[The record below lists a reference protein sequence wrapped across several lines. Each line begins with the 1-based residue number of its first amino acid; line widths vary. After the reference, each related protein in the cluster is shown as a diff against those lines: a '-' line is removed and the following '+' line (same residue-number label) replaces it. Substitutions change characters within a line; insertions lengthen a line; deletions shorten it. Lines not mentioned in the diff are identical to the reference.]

1 MSDPEPDP
9 GRAAARL
16 RSFHE
21 LMPHRVRRI
30 LLVTSLYDSFVM
42 SEEGQL
48 AETLLSHFLDLEAGH
63 TPDLVQVSDLEAA
76 LDLLVEDD
84 RFDLVVASLHSGD
97 GNAVE
102 LALRMREVGISVPVS
117 ALAYSRHELRQFRT
131 THDLSPLERVFLWRG
146 DARVFLAMVM
156 SLEDRLNIEHDTR
169 TSGIPALIV
178 VEDNVH
184 FYSSY
189 LLTIYS
195 ELLRRTGQLLAEDL
209 NLSQRMLR
217 MRARPKV
224 LLCTSY
230 EEAWEYFQRYQ
241 PYILGVLSDVEFPL
255 RRSSPADPLPVNSKT
270 AGIELCREVLEAR
283 PDIRVII
290 QSSVPENRL
299 LAEELGASFLLK
311 GSPTLLSDLRRIF
324 VERFGFGDFLFRGRD
339 GRVIE
344 RASDVRELGEKLN
357 EIEDDSLV
365 HHFERGHFTKW
376 LKARTEFGLAERIEA
391 RVPAQD
397 ATPEELRAHLRQSFA
412 DHRDENARTVIAE
425 FDRNRFHPDVSIT
438 RIGSGSL
445 GGKARGVAFANRML
459 LAAGVNELLEG
470 VDIVIPPSVVLGT
483 DVFDRFLDFE
493 FVRDFV
499 MRPEADDAIEAMLV
513 QAPLPRQAE
522 SDLRSFLQRV
532 KYPLAV
538 RSSSLMEDSLSQPFA
553 GVYQTLMLP
562 NNDPDL
568 GVRLRQLTDAVKRV
582 YASTFTERAKQYLA
596 KGAHRLEEEKMAV
609 MIQRLVGRPHGNR
622 FYPDFSGVA
631 RSYNYYPEPGHAPE
645 DGVAAV
651 AVGMGK
657 AVVGG
662 DPCLRF
668 CPAHPTQIVG
678 FSSVADALRNSQRE
692 LHALDLR
699 RVERGQ
705 SLGDLLRLPLEVAEE
720 DGLLTWLGSTFSAD
734 DNRIV
739 EGISRAGVR
748 LVSFAQV
755 LRHGKFPLAHI
766 LQVLLRC
773 CAEGTGA
780 PVEIEFAG
788 TLGLDGSRPEFAFLQ
803 FRPMALSREG
813 EAVTLRDVDDAQ
825 LVCRSSS
832 VLGNGRIDD
841 VRDLVVV
848 DKQHFDRSRSH
859 EIALEIARLDAQL
872 RQLGRRYLLIG
883 VGRWGSAD
891 PSLGIPVGWN
901 QIGGARAIIE
911 AGFDDIHVAPSQGTH
926 FFQNLTSSSVGY
938 FTVNDELG
946 EGSVDWQWLAG
957 LPAAEELNFAR
968 HIELEQPVSIQMN
981 GRTGE
986 GMILKPE
993 A

>member
-1 MSDPEPDP
+1 M
-9 GRAAARL
+9 
-16 RSFHE
+16 
-21 LMPHRVRRI
+21 
-30 LLVTSLYDSFVM
+30 
-42 SEEGQL
+42 
-48 AETLLSHFLDLEAGH
+48 
-63 TPDLVQVSDLEAA
+63 
-76 LDLLVEDD
+76 
-84 RFDLVVASLHSGD
+84 
-97 GNAVE
+97 
-102 LALRMREVGISVPVS
+102 
-117 ALAYSRHELRQFRT
+117 
-131 THDLSPLERVFLWRG
+131 
-146 DARVFLAMVM
+146 
-156 SLEDRLNIEHDTR
+156 
-169 TSGIPALIV
+169 
-178 VEDNVH
+178 
-184 FYSSY
+184 
-189 LLTIYS
+189 
-195 ELLRRTGQLLAEDL
+195 
-209 NLSQRMLR
+209 
-217 MRARPKV
+217 
-224 LLCTSY
+224 
-230 EEAWEYFQRYQ
+230 
-241 PYILGVLSDVEFPL
+241 
-255 RRSSPADPLPVNSKT
+255 
-270 AGIELCREVLEAR
+270 
-283 PDIRVII
+283 
-290 QSSVPENRL
+290 
-299 LAEELGASFLLK
+299 
-311 GSPTLLSDLRRIF
+311 
-324 VERFGFGDFLFRGRD
+324 
-339 GRVIE
+339 
-344 RASDVRELGEKLN
+344 
-357 EIEDDSLV
+357 
-365 HHFERGHFTKW
+365 
-376 LKARTEFGLAERIEA
+376 
-391 RVPAQD
+391 
-397 ATPEELRAHLRQSFA
+397 
-412 DHRDENARTVIAE
+412 
-425 FDRNRFHPDVSIT
+425 
-438 RIGSGSL
+438 
-445 GGKARGVAFANRML
+445 
-459 LAAGVNELLEG
+459 
-470 VDIVIPPSVVLGT
+470 
-483 DVFDRFLDFE
+483 
-493 FVRDFV
+493 
-499 MRPEADDAIEAMLV
+499 
-513 QAPLPRQAE
+513 
-522 SDLRSFLQRV
+522 
-532 KYPLAV
+532 
-538 RSSSLMEDSLSQPFA
+538 
-553 GVYQTLMLP
+553 
-562 NNDPDL
+562 
-568 GVRLRQLTDAVKRV
+568 
-582 YASTFTERAKQYLA
+582 
-596 KGAHRLEEEKMAV
+596 
-609 MIQRLVGRPHGNR
+609 
-622 FYPDFSGVA
+622 
-631 RSYNYYPEPGHAPE
+631 
-645 DGVAAV
+645 
-651 AVGMGK
+651 
-657 AVVGG
+657 
-662 DPCLRF
+662 
-668 CPAHPTQIVG
+668 G